1 MDPISERTLI
11 LVVDDEPQIHR
22 FLTPALEASGYAVAQ
37 AHDAATFLRLA
48 AARAPSAVLLDLGLP
63 DMDGR
68 EALARLRAF
77 SSVPVIVLSARNRE
91 AEKIAAFDEGADDY
105 VEKPFGLGELLAR
118 LRTALRRRTPPGDP
132 ASARGEGSVLAA
144 GPILLDSA
152 ARQVRVSGAL
162 VQLSPREY
170 ALLDALMRNA
180 GRVLTHRQLLVS
192 VWGPA
197 HARDVQYLRVYIGH
211 LRQKLGADAAAMIGT
226 EPAIGYRLT
235 LPEAQSLPEIQSS
248 PEIQPAAPP
257 VA

>member
-1 MDPISERTLI
+1 MEKPLI

-22 FLTPALEASGYAVAQ
+22 FLRPALEASGYEVAQ
-37 AHDAATFLRLA
+37 AHDAAGFLRLA
-48 AARAPSAVLLDLGLP
+48 AARAPDAVLLDLGLP

-68 EALARLRAF
+68 EALVRLRAF
-77 SSVPVIVLSARNRE
+77 SAVPVIVLSARNRE
-91 AEKIAAFDEGADDY
+91 AEKIAAFDAGADDY

-118 LRTALRRRTPPGDP
+118 LRTALRRQPQGGTQGGVQGMAQERSGTV
-132 ASARGEGSVLAA
+132 AVLQA
-144 GPILLDSA
+144 GPVILDGI

-170 ALLDALMRNA
+170 TLLEALMRNA

-197 HARDVQYLRVYIGH
+197 HAQDVQYLRVYIGH
-211 LRQKLGADAAAMIGT
+211 LRQKLGAEAAAMIGT

-235 LPEAQSLPEIQSS
+235 LPDAQASRPGAREQ
-248 PEIQPAAPP
+248 EVTA
-257 VA
+257 